1 MRPGLHK
8 SLTLLATTAVL
19 LGGCVPRLG
28 PAPKINASAP
38 TETVAT
44 LPVRAGV
51 TVDQAWWTNFGDPQ
65 LDALVNEALAGS
77 PDIAAA
83 AARVAQAEAL
93 VQQAGAAELPSLTA
107 DGVVGGTK
115 QSYNMGIPPAF
126 VPRGIIS
133 TGRLTGT
140 FGFNL
145 DLWGKQRAAVRAAR
159 GEAAAAKL
167 DQDQAKLILSTEIAN
182 AYAELQRDFAIAAS
196 AREAL
201 ALRQESARL
210 SGLRA
215 RGGLDNRGSSAQAEA
230 RSPAAQADV
239 QAADGAI
246 ALTRHRLAVLL
257 GRGPDRGESIT
268 APAMKPYAVGIP
280 ANAGIDLVG
289 RRPDVVA
296 ARVRTEAAAE
306 RIKVAKAD
314 FYPNI
319 NLGAIVGL
327 QSLGLSKL
335 FDGGSSYGNAGPAFS
350 LPIFDGGRIAGRYR
364 GSRADFD
371 LSVANYDKALLAALG
386 QAADAVA
393 TLDSTEAQLAEQQH
407 SVTSNGEAARIA
419 RLRYT
424 GGLSNQ
430 LVQLT
435 AEDSLVAS
443 RRAVAD
449 LEGRRLLAQVALIRA
464 LGGGYISDGAR

>member
-1 MRPGLHK
+1 LA
-8 SLTLLATTAVL
+8 SATVLLA
-19 LGGCVPRLG
+19 GCVPRLG
-28 PAPKINASAP
+28 PAPAINAVAPGETAATVSARP
-38 TETVAT
+38 GVAI
-44 LPVRAGV
+44 
-51 TVDQAWWTNFGDPQ
+51 DQAWWAHFADPQ
-65 LDALVNEALAGS
+65 LDALVAEALKGS
-77 PDIAAA
+77 PDVAAA
-83 AARVAQAEAL
+83 VARVAQADAL
-93 VQQAGAAELPSLTA
+93 AQQAGAAALPSLTA
-107 DGVVGGTK
+107 DGLAGATK
-115 QSYNMGIPPAF
+115 QSQNLGPPPQF
-126 VPRGIIS
+126 VPDGIIS
-133 TGRLTGT
+133 TGRLTAT
-140 FGFNL
+140 FNFNL

-159 GEAAAAKL
+159 GDAAAARL
-167 DQDQAKLILSTEIAN
+167 DADQARLILSTEVAN
-182 AYAELQRDFAIAAS
+182 AYAELQRDFALAAT
-196 AREAL
+196 ARAAL

-210 SGLRA
+210 SGLRV

-230 RSPAAQADV
+230 RAPAAQADLE
-239 QAADGAI
+239 AANAAI

-257 GRGPDRGESIT
+257 GRGPDRGEAIT
-268 APAMKPYAVGIP
+268 PPAMKPYAVGIP

-319 NLGAIVGL
+319 NLGAVIGL

-371 LSVANYDKALLAALG
+371 LSVANYDKTLLAALG

-393 TLDSTEAQLAEQQH
+393 TLDSTEAQLAAQRR
-407 SVTSNGEAARIA
+407 SVVANGEAARIA

-443 RRAVAD
+443 QRAAAD

>member
-1 MRPGLHK
+1 M
-8 SLTLLATTAVL
+8 L

-28 PAPKINASAP
+28 PAPVINTSAP
-38 TETVAT
+38 AETAATVAAR
-44 LPVRAGV
+44 PGV
-51 TVDQAWWTNFGDPQ
+51 AIDQAWWTKFGDPQ
-65 LDALVNEALAGS
+65 LDALVAEALGGS
-77 PDIAAA
+77 PDVAAA

-93 VQQAGAAELPSLTA
+93 LQQAGAAELPSLTA

-126 VPRGIIS
+126 VPKGIIS
-133 TGRLTGT
+133 TGRLTAT

-159 GEAAAAKL
+159 GDAAAARL
-167 DQDQAKLILSTEIAN
+167 DADQARLILSTEVAN
-182 AYAELQRDFAIAAS
+182 AYAELQRDFAIAAT

-210 SGLRA
+210 SGLRV
-215 RGGLDNRGSSAQAEA
+215 RFGLDNRGSSAQAEA
-230 RSPAAQADV
+230 RAPAAQADLE
-239 QAADGAI
+239 AANAAI

-268 APAMKPYAVGIP
+268 PPAMKPYAVGIP

-306 RIKVAKAD
+306 RIKVARAD
-314 FYPNI
+314 FFPNI

-335 FDGGSSYGNAGPAFS
+335 FDSGSVYGNAGPAFS
-350 LPIFDGGRIAGRYR
+350 LPVFDGGRIAGRYR

-371 LSVANYDKALLAALG
+371 LSVANYDKTLLAALG

-393 TLDSTEAQLAEQQH
+393 TLDSTETQLADQRR
-407 SVTSNGEAARIA
+407 SVASNGEAARIA

-464 LGGGYISDGAR
+464 LGGGYISDGVR

>member
-1 MRPGLHK
+1 MRI
-8 SLTLLATTAVL
+8 SLTLFATASVL

-28 PAPKINASAP
+28 PAPAINAVAP
-38 TETVAT
+38 GETAAT
-44 LPVRAGV
+44 LATRPGIA
-51 TVDQAWWTNFGDPQ
+51 VDAAWWTNFADPQ
-65 LDALVNEALAGS
+65 LDGLIAEALAGS
-77 PDIAAA
+77 PDVASA
-83 AARVAQAEAL
+83 AARVSQAEAL
-93 VQQAGAAELPSLTA
+93 VQQAGAAQAPSLSV
-107 DGVVGGTK
+107 DGVVGGNK
-115 QSYNMGIPPAF
+115 QSYNLGIPQQF

-133 TGRLTGT
+133 TGRLTAT

-159 GEAAAAKL
+159 GDAAAARL
-167 DQDQAKLILSTEIAN
+167 DADQARLMLSTEVAN
-182 AYAELQRDFAIAAS
+182 AYAELQRDFALAAT

-201 ALRQESARL
+201 ALRQESSRL
-210 SGLRA
+210 AGLRVS
-215 RGGLDNRGSSAQAEA
+215 GGLDNRGSGAQAEA
-230 RSPAAQADV
+230 RAPAAEADL
-239 QAADGAI
+239 QAAEAAI
-246 ALTRHRLAVLL
+246 VLTRHRLAVLV
-257 GRGPDRGESIT
+257 GRGPDRGETIV
-268 APAMKPYAVGIP
+268 APAMKPYAIGIP
-280 ANAGIDLVG
+280 VNAGIDLVG

-296 ARVRTEAAAE
+296 ARVRTEAAGE

-319 NLGAIVGL
+319 NLGAVVGL

-335 FDGGSSYGNAGPAFS
+335 FDSGSAYGNGGPAFS

-371 LSVANYDKALLAALG
+371 LSVANYDRTLLTALG

-393 TLDSTEAQLAEQQH
+393 TLDSVEAQLTEQRR
-407 SVTSNGEAARIA
+407 SAASNGEAARIA

-430 LVQLT
+430 LVALT
-435 AEDSLVAS
+435 AEDSLVVS

-464 LGGGYISDGAR
+464 LGGGYVSNGAR

>member
-1 MRPGLHK
+1 M
-8 SLTLLATTAVL
+8 

-28 PAPKINASAP
+28 PAPAINAVAP
-38 TETVAT
+38 AETAAT
-44 LPVRAGV
+44 LPARPGV
-51 TVDQAWWTNFGDPQ
+51 AIDQAWWTNFADPQ
-65 LDALVNEALAGS
+65 LDALIAEALADS
-77 PDIAAA
+77 PDVAAA
-83 AARVAQAEAL
+83 VARVSQADAL

-107 DGVVGGTK
+107 DGVVGATK

-133 TGRLTGT
+133 TGRLTAT

-159 GEAAAAKL
+159 GDAAAARL
-167 DQDQAKLILSTEIAN
+167 DADQARLILSTEVAN
-182 AYAELQRDFAIAAS
+182 AYAELQRDFALAAS

-201 ALRQESARL
+201 ALRNESARL
-210 SGLRA
+210 SGLRV

-230 RSPAAQADV
+230 RAPSAQADL
-239 QAADGAI
+239 QAADAAI
-246 ALTRHRLAVLL
+246 VLTRHRLAVLL
-257 GRGPDRGESIT
+257 GRGPDRGETIST
-268 APAMKPYAVGIP
+268 PTLKPYAVGIP

-289 RRPDVVA
+289 RRPDITA
-296 ARVRTEAAAE
+296 ARLRTEAAAE

-335 FDGGSSYGNAGPAFS
+335 FDGDSAYGNAGPAFS

-371 LSVANYDKALLAALG
+371 LSVANYDRTLLQALG

-393 TLDSTEAQLAEQQH
+393 TLDSTEAQLAEQRR
-407 SVTSNGEAARIA
+407 SVAANGEAARIA

-443 RRAVAD
+443 KRAVAD
-449 LEGRRLLAQVALIRA
+449 LEGRRLLAQIALIRA
-464 LGGGYISDGAR
+464 LGGGYTSNGAR

>member
-1 MRPGLHK
+1 MHK
-8 SLTLLATTAVL
+8 SLTLLGVTSCL

-28 PAPKINASAP
+28 PAPAVNTTAAG
-38 TETVAT
+38 ETAAT
-44 LPVRAGV
+44 LAARPGV
-51 TVDQAWWTNFGDPQ
+51 AIDSAWWTNFGDPQ
-65 LDALVNEALAGS
+65 LDALIAEALAGS
-77 PDIAAA
+77 PDVAAA
-83 AARVAQAEAL
+83 AGRVAQAEAL
-93 VQQAGAAELPSLTA
+93 LDQAGATGLPSLTT
-107 DGVVGGTK
+107 DGVVGGNK
-115 QSYNMGIPPAF
+115 QSYNLGIPRQF
-126 VPRGIIS
+126 VPKGIVS
-133 TGRLTGT
+133 TGRLTAT
-140 FGFNL
+140 FGFSL

-159 GEAAAAKL
+159 GEAAAARL
-167 DQDQAKLILSTEIAN
+167 DADQARLMLSTEVAN
-182 AYAELQRDFAIAAS
+182 AYAEFQRDLALAAT

-201 ALRQESARL
+201 ALRRESSRL
-210 SGLRA
+210 AGLRVS
-215 RGGLDNRGSSAQAEA
+215 GGLDNRGSSSQAEA
-230 RSPAAQADV
+230 RSPAA
-239 QAADGAI
+239 AADLEAAEAAI
-246 ALTRHRLAVLL
+246 VLTRHRLAVLL
-257 GRGPDRGESIT
+257 GRGPDRGETIA
-268 APAMKPYAVGIP
+268 APVLKPYAIGIP

-335 FDGGSSYGNAGPAFS
+335 FDSGSAYGNAGPAFS
-350 LPIFDGGRIAGRYR
+350 LPVFDGGRIAGRYR

-371 LSVANYDKALLAALG
+371 LSVANYDRTLLTALG

-393 TLDSTEAQLAEQQH
+393 TLDSVDAQLTEQRR
-407 SVTSNGEAARIA
+407 SAIANADAARIA

-430 LVQLT
+430 LVALT

-464 LGGGYISDGAR
+464 LGGGYISNGAR